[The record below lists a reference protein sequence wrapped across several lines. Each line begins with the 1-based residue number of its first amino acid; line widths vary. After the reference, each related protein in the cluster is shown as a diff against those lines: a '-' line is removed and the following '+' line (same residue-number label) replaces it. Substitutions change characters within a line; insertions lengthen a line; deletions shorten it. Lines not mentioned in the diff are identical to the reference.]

1 MTLIIALKWLDE
13 NSKEGVIISSDSRAT
28 VWPVSYETR
37 KIYPIFLKVDEE
49 YIPLAIAAG
58 AGDASLVKQS

>member
-1 MTLIIALKWLDE
+1 
-13 NSKEGVIISSDSRAT
+13 SKEGVIISSDSRAT

-58 AGDASLVKQS
+58 AGDASLVKQSYRICEEILTN